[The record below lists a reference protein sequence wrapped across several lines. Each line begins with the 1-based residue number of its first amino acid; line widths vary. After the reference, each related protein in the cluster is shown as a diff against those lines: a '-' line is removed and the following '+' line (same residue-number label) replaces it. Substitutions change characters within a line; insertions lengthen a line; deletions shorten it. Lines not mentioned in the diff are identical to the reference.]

1 MDCFLSDQ
9 QNVRVRA
16 KSGDTTGVVETQV
29 FTSVDES
36 IQEALHAVQSNN
48 VELHHATM
56 NDLRDVERLVNGLAV
71 FEKEVDAI
79 HVSKEHYLVD
89 GRGGDGTYP
98 LFKCLLLWDKKGE
111 RYCGMAFLYFGY
123 DVDTGRFLYLEDLF
137 VEENMRGKGCGS
149 LVMAALALIA
159 KGAGCIGFVWQALD
173 WNTPALTFY
182 ENIGA
187 EVQDGLLTTRFCGE
201 TLRDFVKNRQIRV

>member
-1 MDCFLSDQ
+1 
-9 QNVRVRA
+9 
-16 KSGDTTGVVETQV
+16 
-29 FTSVDES
+29 
-36 IQEALHAVQSNN
+36 
-48 VELHHATM
+48 
-56 NDLRDVERLVNGLAV
+56 
-71 FEKEVDAI
+71 
-79 HVSKEHYLVD
+79 
-89 GRGGDGTYP
+89 
-98 LFKCLLLWDKKGE
+98 
-111 RYCGMAFLYFGY
+111 MAFLYFGY